1 MKWQL
6 PNPREFGWNMKTLD
20 SAHTKFN
27 ILPFGSFELCIQHDT
42 IRNVTPVMLEWW
54 FKNIKGIMD
63 YQGKTY
69 SKYLVWHPIDHI
81 QWELAR
87 TSPDGSVGVGAQF
100 RIVEAFGGDL
110 NQLVDSA
117 EEVVKLDITGI
128 KLIRKIGE
136 IEVFSLEHQFIPVSN
151 GTRYISRMQVGADS
165 FIGKYFINPLLH
177 TKIFT
182 KQMGISWLKHNIEE
196 VGNFE
201 FFLPELYAS
210 HHSFSEFEKLIV

>member
-1 MKWQL
+1 MKWRL
-6 PNPREFGWNMKTLD
+6 PDSRDFGWKMKSVD
-20 SAHTKFN
+20 SAHTKFS
-27 ILPFGSFELCIQHDT
+27 ILPYSSYELCIQHDT

-54 FKNIKGIMD
+54 FKNIKGTMD

-81 QWELAR
+81 HWELAR
-87 TSPDGSVGVGAQF
+87 TSPNGSAGIGAQF

-110 NQLVDSA
+110 NQLVDST
-117 EEVVKLDITGI
+117 EEVVKLDFTGL
-128 KLIRKIGE
+128 KLIRKILG

-151 GTRYISRMQVGADS
+151 GTRYISRMQVGAES

-177 TKIFT
+177 TQVFT
-182 KQMGISWLKHNIEE
+182 KQMGTSWLKHNVEE

-201 FFLPELYAS
+201 FFLPKLYAS
-210 HHSFSEFEKLIV
+210 YLSVSELEKSIA